1 MLERVLG
8 EVLFGDM
15 YKEYVLHNGCRIFY
29 EEYLGS
35 SVESPVFFYQNIS
48 KGIPS
53 WCATSMCW
61 SWVLVLVFQVLSV
74 QL

>member
-35 SVESPVFFYQNIS
+35 SVESP
-48 KGIPS
+48 G
-53 WCATSMCW
+53 
-61 SWVLVLVFQVLSV
+61 
-74 QL
+74 